1 MNDEPDRFARLVFD
15 EDAVRYGGYLYSTN
29 APLSSRLAHARISDE
44 TFRAVDFRGKRVLDV
59 GCGDGTYTIELF
71 DRGLPD
77 CMYALDI
84 AQEALKVARG
94 KTAERRISYG
104 ISSAYALPFPS
115 DSLDIVHL
123 RAVLHHMDR
132 PREALREA
140 LRVAPAIIVS
150 EPNGLNPGLKLFER
164 LSPYHRQHGEK
175 SYTPHTLDR
184 WLKEVGGVI
193 SDRRRVGFVPVF
205 CPDWVARVMKQ
216 IEPGVE
222 RIPFISTFASAIYLV
237 VAARRVG

>member
-1 MNDEPDRFARLVFD
+1 
-15 EDAVRYGGYLYSTN
+15 
-29 APLSSRLAHARISDE
+29 
-44 TFRAVDFRGKRVLDV
+44 
-59 GCGDGTYTIELF
+59 
-71 DRGLPD
+71 
-77 CMYALDI
+77 
-84 AQEALKVARG
+84 
-94 KTAERRISYG
+94 
-104 ISSAYALPFPS
+104 
-115 DSLDIVHL
+115 
-123 RAVLHHMDR
+123 MDR

-222 RIPFISTFASAIYLV
+222 RIPFISAFASAIYVV